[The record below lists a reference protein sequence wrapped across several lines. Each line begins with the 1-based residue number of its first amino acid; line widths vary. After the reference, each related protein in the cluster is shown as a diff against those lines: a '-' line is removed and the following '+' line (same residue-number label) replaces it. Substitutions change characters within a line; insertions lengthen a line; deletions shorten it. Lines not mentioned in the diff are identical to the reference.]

1 MYEKIKGNE
10 QIGWYFMFKCNT
22 YFEGNVVSIA
32 FNGSDGEAAVG
43 VMAPGEYEFGTSKQ
57 EHMKIISGSMQVK
70 LPREGTYKKYGKD
83 DIFVVDANLKF
94 RLIVDVETAYLCRY
108 K

>member
-1 MYEKIKGNE
+1 
-10 QIGWYFMFKCNT
+10 MFKCNT

-32 FNGSDGEAAVG
+32 FNGSDGEATVG

-57 EHMKIISGSMQVK
+57 EHMKIVSGSMQVK
-70 LPREGTYKKYGKD
+70 LPGEDTFRKYVNG
-83 DIFVVDANLKF
+83 DIFIVDANLKF
-94 RLIVDVETAYLCRY
+94 NLIVEVETAYLCLY

>member
-1 MYEKIKGNE
+1 
-10 QIGWYFMFKCNT
+10 MFKCNT

-32 FNGSDGEAAVG
+32 FDGSNGEATVG

-57 EHMKIISGSMQVK
+57 EHMKIVSGSMLVK
-70 LPREGTYKKYGKD
+70 LPGEDNFKKYGNGD
-83 DIFVVDANLKF
+83 VFIVDANLKF
-94 RLIVDVETAYLCRY
+94 NLIVEVETAYLCLY